1 MPRLKRYA
9 WSFLAG
15 AICALIVFI
24 YFQSGLSWEEAFD
37 KGWSMYLAVFIVIFV
52 PQVLYDW
59 KKYWRH
65 GSKLDEME
73 MTISKKAIHA
83 ALFADYLYFVTVLM
97 VIWNSY
103 ESRGEEYFRVANF
116 HYIILGA
123 LSVLLTSQAIAIL
136 VLYGRQ
142 PKETA
147 DAEK

>member
-15 AICALIVFI
+15 AICALIVFV
-24 YFQSGLSWEEAFD
+24 YFQSDRSWEDAYD
-37 KGWSMYLAVFIVIFV
+37 KGWIVYLAVSFLIFT

-59 KKYWRH
+59 KKYWRQ

-97 VIWNSY
+97 VI
-103 ESRGEEYFRVANF
+103 
-116 HYIILGA
+116 
-123 LSVLLTSQAIAIL
+123 
-136 VLYGRQ
+136 
-142 PKETA
+142 
-147 DAEK
+147 